1 MYEKVKSMKWDK
13 LIKERSAQSGISEKL
28 SARLELL
35 ADFLEKIIEDKENQ
49 KFLDLLVTFP
59 EIAHKAFDEQ
69 DEKALAKL
77 ESIISELSTDQIA
90 QFLRYFT
97 VFFHLMNSQEQREI
111 TRINHER
118 AMNTGPD
125 SPRSESIAEA
135 VYHLKEEGFS
145 VKDAAG
151 VIAKLDIQPTITA
164 HPTEARRHSVLIKQQ
179 HITEMIE
186 QYKSDDLTPD
196 ERKALTMDI
205 FNEIHL
211 LLATDEVRTE
221 RVTVEDEVE
230 NGIFYFRNAIWQ
242 TIPNLYDDLCNAFE
256 MYYEEVPDFETILRY
271 RSWIGSDRDGNPN
284 VTPEVTWQT
293 ILEQRKNVM
302 ELYLEE
308 LDDLRRYLSIS
319 QNKFDISD
327 ELAVSLERDEHED
340 PLSDRYQRLY
350 NQEPYRR
357 KVTHMM
363 HKLQHQLDTIK
374 SGRPNEVL
382 EEAQK
387 YKLSDFDNDLEL
399 ISNSLKNSG
408 LECVASQG
416 KLRHLRIRAQ
426 TFGFHLAGLD
436 IRQHSQKHEAAVA
449 KLLEVGQVTNEYPSL
464 SEAKKV
470 QLLTKELKNP
480 RPLSPVRAHLDENTA
495 QMLEV
500 FQIIDQMLTL
510 DEHSFGNYIISM
522 THGVSDMLE
531 VLILAKEAGLWSY
544 EDDKVESKIDVVP
557 LFETIEDL
565 KECGR
570 LMSEIYESPVYGK
583 QLSARD
589 NLQEIMLG
597 YSDSNKDGGYWM
609 ANWAL
614 EKAQRDLGKVC
625 REYEID
631 FRLFHGRGGTVGR
644 GGGRSNQAILA
655 LPPVSNNGRIRFTE
669 QGEVIS
675 FRYSLAPITRRHL
688 EQIVNAMIRVTVSE
702 QSEMDQQS
710 QFDKTMDQLAAVSMK
725 GYRDLIDDE
734 DFWSWY
740 TVKTPIEHIS
750 RLPIASRPV
759 SRGSAKAAD
768 FDNLRAIPWVFAWTQ
783 VRYNVPGWYGIGMA
797 LQQMIQ
803 KEGMLSHFQEW
814 YKEVIFFKTVLD
826 NAQREMARTHI
837 PTSSIYHDIDDG
849 RFHNRITEDFDKA
862 ENAIKQITGQDELL
876 DINPVIKKSIRFRNP
891 FTYPLNMM
899 QTELLDRWRN
909 KKESKNNDEEKLRD
923 ALFLSINGVAAA
935 MQSTG

>member
-1 MYEKVKSMKWDK
+1 MKWDK
-13 LIKERSAQSGISEKL
+13 LIKERSSQSGISEKL
-28 SARLELL
+28 SARVELL
-35 ADFLEKIIEDKENQ
+35 ADFLEKIIEDKEDQ
-49 KFLDLLVTFP
+49 QFLELLVTFP
-59 EIAHKAFDEQ
+59 KVAHQAFDQQ
-69 DEKALAKL
+69 DEEALAKL
-77 ESIISELSTDQIA
+77 ESKIMDLSNDQIA

-118 AMNTGPD
+118 AMSTGPD

-135 VYHLKEEGFS
+135 VYHLKKAGFS
-145 VKDAAG
+145 ADEAVG

-186 QYKSDDLTPD
+186 QFKADELTPD
-196 ERKALTMDI
+196 ERKALRLDI
-205 FNEIHL
+205 FNEIYL

-242 TIPNLYDDLCNAFE
+242 TIPVLYDDLRNAFE
-256 MYYEEVPDFETILRY
+256 MYYEEAPDFDAILRY

-302 ELYLEE
+302 ELYLDE

-319 QNKFDISD
+319 HNKFAISD
-327 ELAVSLERDEHED
+327 ELAASLEGDKQED

-363 HKLQHQLDTIK
+363 HKLQHQLDMIK
-374 SGRPNEVL
+374 RGRPDEVL

-387 YKLSDFDNDLEL
+387 YRAYDFINDLEL
-399 ISNSLKNSG
+399 IAKSLEKHG
-408 LECVASQG
+408 LKSVASHG
-416 KLRHLRIRAQ
+416 KLRHLRVRAQ

-436 IRQHSQKHEAAVA
+436 IRQHSEKHETAVA
-449 KLLEVGQVTNEYPSL
+449 ELLQAGQVTDQYQAL
-464 SEAKKV
+464 SEEEKV

-480 RPLSPVRAHLDENTA
+480 RPLSPVQAHLDEHTS

-500 FQIIDQMLTL
+500 FEIIDQMLML
-510 DEHSFGNYIISM
+510 DENSFGNYIISM

-531 VLILAKEAGLWSY
+531 VLILAKETGLWSY
-544 EDDKVESKIDVVP
+544 EDGEVESKIDVVP

-565 KECGR
+565 EECGR
-570 LMSEIYESPVYGK
+570 LMTEIYESPVYRK
-583 QLSARD
+583 QLSARN

-614 EKAQRDLGKVC
+614 EKAQHSLGKVC
-625 REYEID
+625 REYEVD

-688 EQIVNAMIRVTVSE
+688 EQIVNAMIRVTIAEES
-702 QSEMDQQS
+702 QIQQKS
-710 QFDKTMDQLAAVSMK
+710 QFDEAMQQLASASMTS
-725 GYRDLIDDE
+725 YRNLIDDE
-734 DFWSWY
+734 GFWSWY
-740 TVKTPIEHIS
+740 TAKTPIEHIS

-768 FDNLRAIPWVFAWTQ
+768 FENLRAIPWVFAWTQ
-783 VRYNVPGWYGIGMA
+783 VRYNVPGWYGIGEA
-797 LQQMIQ
+797 LQQMLQ
-803 KEGMLSHFQEW
+803 KEGMLSQLQEW
-814 YKEVIFFKTVLD
+814 YENVIFFKTVLD

-837 PTSSIYHDIDDG
+837 PTANIYHDIDDG
-849 RFHNRITEDFDKA
+849 RFHQRITEDFDKA
-862 ENAIKQITGQDELL
+862 ESAIMQITGQNELL

-909 KKESKNNDEEKLRD
+909 KEELENTDEEELRD

>member
-1 MYEKVKSMKWDK
+1 MNWEKLV
-13 LIKERSAQSGISEKL
+13 ETRSTKAGISATL
-28 SARLELL
+28 SGRLEAL
-35 ADFLEKIIEDKENQ
+35 ADFMEDIVSQKEEPSLL
-49 KFLDLLVTFP
+49 KLLVSFP
-59 EIAHKAFDEQ
+59 QLAVRAFDE
-69 DEKALAKL
+69 ENEEALSDLK
-77 ESIISELSTDQIA
+77 SQINELSTDQIA
-90 QFLRYFT
+90 QLLRYYT

-111 TRINHER
+111 TRINRDR
-118 AMNTGPD
+118 AMSTGPN
-125 SPRSESIAEA
+125 SPREESIAEA
-135 VYHLKEEGFS
+135 IYHLKEQGFS
-145 VKDAAG
+145 AQQAAE
-151 VIAKLDIQPTITA
+151 VIGKLDIQPTITA
-164 HPTEARRHSVLIKQQ
+164 HPTEARRHSVLVKQQ

-186 QYKSDDLTPD
+186 QLKGDDLTPS
-196 ERKALTMDI
+196 ERKELKLNI

-242 TIPNLYDDLCNAFE
+242 TIPVLYDDLRNAFE
-256 MYYEEVPDFETILRY
+256 MYYDEVPDFDPILRY

-284 VTPEVTWQT
+284 VTPEVTMET
-293 ILEQRKNVM
+293 IIEQRKNII

-308 LDDLRRYLSIS
+308 LDNLRRYLSIS
-319 QNKFDISD
+319 QSKFDISD
-327 ELAVSLERDEHED
+327 DLEASLQKDEQDD
-340 PLSDRYQRLY
+340 PLSERYRRLY

-363 HKLQHQLDTIK
+363 HKLHYQQEMIRTGNVDRI
-374 SGRPNEVL
+374 L
-382 EEAQK
+382 EEAHR
-387 YKLSDFDNDLEL
+387 YKAADFISDLQL
-399 ISNSLKNSG
+399 ITHSLKQSG
-408 LECVASQG
+408 LGSVASQG
-416 KLRHLRIRAQ
+416 KLRHLLVRAQ

-436 IRQHSQKHEAAVA
+436 IRQHSEKHEAAVA
-449 KLLEVGQVTNEYPSL
+449 ELLSVGKVTDDYAAMSEEQKLKT
-464 SEAKKV
+464 
-470 QLLTKELKNP
+470 LTKELKNP
-480 RPLSPVRAHLDENTA
+480 RPLSPVRSHLSEDTA

-500 FQIIDQMLTL
+500 FKTIGKLIDL
-510 DEHSFGNYIISM
+510 DANSFGNYIISM

-531 VLILAKEAGLWSY
+531 VLIMAKETGLWAY
-544 EDDKVESKIDVVP
+544 QDAEVESLIDVVP

-565 KECGR
+565 EECGR
-570 LMSEIYESPVYGK
+570 LMTEIYESPLYQK
-583 QLSARD
+583 QLSAR
-589 NLQEIMLG
+589 NHLQEIMLG

-625 REYEID
+625 RKYDID

-655 LPPVSNNGRIRFTE
+655 LPPISNNGRIRFTE

-702 QSEMDQQS
+702 HEDIDQQS
-710 QFDKTMDQLAAVSMK
+710 QFDEAMEQLATHSME
-725 GYRDLIDDE
+725 GYRNLIDD
-734 DFWSWY
+734 DNFWSWY
-740 TVKTPIEHIS
+740 TEKTPIEHIS

-768 FDNLRAIPWVFAWTQ
+768 FENLRAIPWVFAWTQ
-783 VRYNVPGWYGIGMA
+783 VRYNVPGWYGVGQA
-797 LQQMIQ
+797 LQKMLQNKENVEQLQ
-803 KEGMLSHFQEW
+803 KW
-814 YKEVIFFKTVLD
+814 YNEVIFFKTVLD

-837 PTSSIYHDIDDG
+837 PTAKNYRDNDSG
-849 RFHNRITEDFDKA
+849 AFHNRIVDDFEKA
-862 ENAIKQITGQDELL
+862 AKAILEITGQKEMLER
-876 DINPVIKKSIRFRNP
+876 NQVIKKSIQFRNS

-899 QTELLDRWRN
+899 QSELLNRW
-909 KKESKNNDEEKLRD
+909 KGKDKADEEALRD

>member
-1 MYEKVKSMKWDK
+1 MKWEK
-13 LIKERSAQSGISEKL
+13 LVEQRKNKSGISPQL
-28 SARLELL
+28 SERLELL
-35 ADFLEKIIEDKENQ
+35 ADFLEQIVRDKEDN
-49 KFLDLLVTFP
+49 LLLEMLVDFP
-59 EIAHKAFDEQ
+59 AQAHLAFDEGNQ
-69 DEKALAKL
+69 TALNKL
-77 ESIISELSTDQIA
+77 TSQIEDLSTNQIA
-90 QFLRYFT
+90 QFLRYYT

-111 TRINHER
+111 TRINRER
-118 AMNTGPD
+118 AMETGPD

-135 VYHLKEEGFS
+135 VYFLKEQGFS
-145 VKDAAG
+145 PQEAAN

-164 HPTEARRHSVLIKQQ
+164 HPTEARRHSVLVKQQ

-186 QYKSDDLTPD
+186 QLKGVDLLTPD
-196 ERKALTMDI
+196 EHKELKINI
-205 FNEIHL
+205 FNEIYL

-242 TIPNLYDDLCNAFE
+242 TIPVLYDDLHNAFE
-256 MYYEEVPDFETILRY
+256 MYYDEIPDFDPILRY

-284 VTPEVTWQT
+284 VTPDVTWQT
-293 ILEQRKNVM
+293 ILEQRKNII
-302 ELYLEE
+302 ELYLNE

-319 QNKFDISD
+319 QNKYDISE
-327 ELAVSLERDEHED
+327 ELKVSLEVDQEKD
-340 PLSDRYQRLY
+340 PLSDRFKRLY

-357 KVTHMM
+357 KLTHVM
-363 HKLQHQLDTIK
+363 HKLQHQLSMIK
-374 SGRPNEVL
+374 NSRVDEVL
-382 EEAQK
+382 EEADE
-387 YKLSDFDNDLEL
+387 YKISDFIVDLEL
-399 ISNSLKNSG
+399 IEDSLQESG
-408 LECVASQG
+408 LTCVATKG
-416 KLRHLRIRAQ
+416 KLKHLLTRVK

-436 IRQHSQKHEAAVA
+436 IRQHSEKHEAAVA
-449 KLLEVGQVTNEYPSL
+449 ELLSVGQVTDDYESL
-464 SEAKKV
+464 AEKKKV

-480 RPLSPVRAHLDENTA
+480 RPLSPVQAHLSESTA
-495 QMLEV
+495 QMLDV
-500 FQIIDQMLTL
+500 FATIKQMLSL
-510 DEHSFGNYIISM
+510 DANSFGNYIISM

-531 VLILAKEAGLWSY
+531 VLVLAKESGLWSY
-544 EDDKVESKIDVVP
+544 DDGNVESSLDVVP

-565 KECGR
+565 EECGR
-570 LMSEIYESPVYGK
+570 LMSEIYESPLYQK
-583 QLSARD
+583 QLAARD

-614 EKAQRDLGKVC
+614 EKAQRDLGQVC
-625 REYEID
+625 RKYDID

-655 LPPVSNNGRIRFTE
+655 LPPISNNGRIRFTE

-675 FRYSLAPITRRHL
+675 FRYSLASITRRHL
-688 EQIVNAMIRVTVSE
+688 EQIVNAMIRITVSE
-702 QSEMDQQS
+702 KSKMAEQSAFDEVMDR
-710 QFDKTMDQLAAVSMK
+710 LAKHSMK
-725 GYRDLIDDE
+725 KYRDLIGDDY
-734 DFWSWY
+734 FWNWY
-740 TVKTPIEHIS
+740 TAKTPIEHIS

-783 VRYNVPGWYGIGMA
+783 VRYNVPGWYGIGEA
-797 LQQMIQ
+797 LMQMIEEEEKLEQ
-803 KEGMLSHFQEW
+803 FKTW
-814 YKEVIFFKTVLD
+814 YDEAIFFKTVLD

-837 PTSSIYHDIDDG
+837 PTADIYRDIDKG
-849 RFHNRITEDFDKA
+849 EFHGQITKDFMMAK
-862 ENAIKQITGQDELL
+862 EAIKQITGQKELL

-899 QTELLDRWRN
+899 QTELLDRWDDRS
-909 KKESKNNDEEKLRD
+909 EMSEEEEKKLRD

>member
-1 MYEKVKSMKWDK
+1 MKWDN
-13 LIKERSAQSGISEKL
+13 LIKERSRQSGISEKL
-28 SARLELL
+28 SGRLELL
-35 ADFLEKIIEDKENQ
+35 ADFLEKIIEDKEDQ
-49 KFLDLLVTFP
+49 KFLELLVSFP
-59 EIAHKAFDEQ
+59 SIAYQAFDEND
-69 DEKALAKL
+69 DEALSKL
-77 ESIISELSTDQIA
+77 ESSIADLSTDQIA

-145 VKDAAG
+145 ADEAAE

-186 QYKSDDLTPD
+186 QFKADDLTPD

-205 FNEIHL
+205 FNEIYL

-230 NGIFYFRNAIWQ
+230 NGIFYFRNAILQ
-242 TIPNLYDDLCNAFE
+242 TIPILYDDLQNAFE
-256 MYYEEVPDFETILRY
+256 MYYDEVPDFDTILQY

-284 VTPEVTWQT
+284 VTPEVTWET

-302 ELYLEE
+302 ELYLNE

-319 QNKFDISD
+319 QNKFNISD
-327 ELAVSLERDEHED
+327 ELGASLEQDEQED
-340 PLSDRYQRLY
+340 SLSDRYQRLY

-363 HKLQHQLDTIK
+363 HKLQHQLDMIK
-374 SGRPNEVL
+374 KGRPNEVL

-387 YKLSDFDNDLEL
+387 YQLSDFIHDLDL
-399 ISNSLKNSG
+399 ISTSLQRSG

-416 KLRHLRIRAQ
+416 KLRHLRLRAQ

-436 IRQHSQKHEAAVA
+436 IRQHSEKHEAAVTE
-449 KLLEVGQVTNEYPSL
+449 LLEVGQVTDEYQSL
-464 SEAKKV
+464 SEEEKV
-470 QLLTKELKNP
+470 QMLTKELKNP
-480 RPLSPVRAHLDENTA
+480 RPLSPVRAHLSENTS

-500 FQIIDQMLTL
+500 FQVVDQMLKL
-510 DEHSFGNYIISM
+510 DENSFGNYIISM

-531 VLILAKEAGLWSY
+531 VLILAKETGLWSY
-544 EDDKVESKIDVVP
+544 EDEKVESKIDVVP
-557 LFETIEDL
+557 LFETIKDL
-565 KECGR
+565 EECGR
-570 LMSEIYESPVYGK
+570 LMTEIYESPVYQK
-583 QLSARD
+583 QLKARD

-614 EKAQRDLGKVC
+614 EKAQRNLGKVC
-625 REYEID
+625 RKYEVD

-688 EQIVNAMIRVTVSE
+688 EQIVNAMIRVTISE
-702 QSEMDQQS
+702 QSEMQQ
-710 QFDKTMDQLAAVSMK
+710 QPKFNKAMEKLAATSMK

-734 DFWSWY
+734 DFWGWY
-740 TVKTPIEHIS
+740 TAKTPIEHIS

-768 FDNLRAIPWVFAWTQ
+768 FENLRAIPWVFAWTQ

-797 LQQMIQ
+797 LQQMLQ
-803 KEGMLSHFQEW
+803 KEGMLSQLQEW
-814 YKEVIFFKTVLD
+814 YDEVIFFKTVLD

-837 PTSSIYHDIDDG
+837 PTASIYHDIDDG

-862 ENAIKQITGQDELL
+862 EDAIKQITGQEELL

-899 QTELLDRWRN
+899 QTELLERWRN
-909 KKESKNNDEEKLRD
+909 KEEVGNKNEEKLRD

>member
-1 MYEKVKSMKWDK
+1 MKWDK
-13 LIKERSAQSGISEKL
+13 LIKERSNQSGISEKL
-28 SARLELL
+28 TARLELL
-35 ADFLEKIIEDKENQ
+35 ADFLEKIIEDKEDQ
-49 KFLDLLVTFP
+49 EFLELLVTFS
-59 EIAHKAFDEQ
+59 EVAHQAFDKQ
-69 DEKALAKL
+69 DEEALAKL
-77 ESIISELSTDQIA
+77 KSSIGDLSTDQIA

-145 VKDAAG
+145 ADEAAG

-164 HPTEARRHSVLIKQQ
+164 HPTEARRHSVLTKQQ

-186 QYKSDDLTPD
+186 QFKADDLTPD
-196 ERKALTMDI
+196 ERKALTLDI
-205 FNEIHL
+205 FNEIYL

-242 TIPNLYDDLCNAFE
+242 TIPILYDDLRNAFE
-256 MYYEEVPDFETILRY
+256 MYYEEVPDFDPILRY

-302 ELYLEE
+302 ELYLDE

-319 QNKFDISD
+319 QNKYEISD
-327 ELAVSLERDEHED
+327 ELAASLEQDQQED
-340 PLSDRYQRLY
+340 PLSDRYERLY

-363 HKLQHQLDTIK
+363 HKLQHQLDMIK

-387 YKLSDFDNDLEL
+387 YRLSDFINDLEL
-399 ISNSLKNSG
+399 ISKSLEKSG
-408 LECVASQG
+408 LQSVASQG
-416 KLRHLRIRAQ
+416 TLRHLRVRAQ

-436 IRQHSQKHEAAVA
+436 IRQHSEKHEAAVA
-449 KLLEVGQVTNEYPSL
+449 ELLEVGQVTDEYRSI
-464 SEAKKV
+464 SEEEKV

-480 RPLSPVRAHLDENTA
+480 RPLSPVQAHLDENTS

-500 FQIIDQMLTL
+500 FQIIDWMLRL
-510 DEHSFGNYIISM
+510 DKNSFGNYIISM

-531 VLILAKEAGLWSY
+531 VLILAKETGLWSF
-544 EDDKVESKIDVVP
+544 EDDKVDSKIDVVP

-565 KECGR
+565 EECGR
-570 LMSEIYESPVYGK
+570 LMTEIYESPVYQN
-583 QLSARD
+583 QLNARN

-625 REYEID
+625 REYEVD

-688 EQIVNAMIRVTVSE
+688 EQIVNAMIRVTISE
-702 QSEMDQQS
+702 QSEMQQQS
-710 QFDKTMDQLAAVSMK
+710 QFDETMEQLATVSMK

-740 TVKTPIEHIS
+740 TAKTPIEHIS

-768 FDNLRAIPWVFAWTQ
+768 FENLRAIPWVFAWTQ
-783 VRYNVPGWYGIGMA
+783 VRYNVPGWYGIGKA
-797 LQQMIQ
+797 IQQLLQ
-803 KEGMLSHFQEW
+803 KEGMLSQLQEW
-814 YKEVIFFKTVLD
+814 YEEVIFFKTVLD

-837 PTSSIYHDIDDG
+837 PTANTYHDIDDG
-849 RFHNRITEDFDKA
+849 TFHNRITEDFDKA
-862 ENAIKQITGQDELL
+862 EDAIKQITGQDELL

-891 FTYPLNMM
+891 FTYPLNIM
-899 QTELLDRWRN
+899 QTELLDRWRRKGEMEDAN
-909 KKESKNNDEEKLRD
+909 EEKLRD

>member
-1 MYEKVKSMKWDK
+1 MKWDK
-13 LIKERSAQSGISEKL
+13 LIKERSSQSGISENL

-35 ADFLEKIIEDKENQ
+35 ANFLERVIEDKEDQ
-49 KFLDLLVTFP
+49 KFLELLVKFP
-59 EIAHKAFDEQ
+59 QMAHQAFDEK
-69 DEKALAKL
+69 DEEALAKL
-77 ESIISELSTDQIA
+77 ESKITDLSTDQIA

-111 TRINHER
+111 TRINHKR
-118 AMNTGPD
+118 AMNIGLD

-135 VYHLKEEGFS
+135 VYYLKEEGFS
-145 VKDAAG
+145 ADEAAG

-186 QYKSDDLTPD
+186 QYKAEDLTPD
-196 ERKALTMDI
+196 ERKALKLDI
-205 FNEIHL
+205 FNEIYL

-230 NGIFYFRNAIWQ
+230 NGIFYFRNAIWK
-242 TIPNLYDDLCNAFE
+242 TIPILYDDLRNAFE
-256 MYYEEVPDFETILRY
+256 MYYDEVPEFDTILRY

-302 ELYLEE
+302 ELYLDE

-319 QNKFDISD
+319 KNKFEISD
-327 ELAVSLERDEHED
+327 DLAASLERDEQED
-340 PLSDRYQRLY
+340 PLSDRYQRVY

-363 HKLQHQLDTIK
+363 HKLQDQLDMIK
-374 SGRPNEVL
+374 TDRPIEVL
-382 EEAQK
+382 EEAQE
-387 YKLSDFDNDLEL
+387 YRASDFINDLEL
-399 ISNSLKNSG
+399 ISKSLKQSG
-408 LECVASQG
+408 LQCVASRG
-416 KLRHLRIRAQ
+416 KLRDLLVRAQ
-426 TFGFHLAGLD
+426 TFGFHLAALD
-436 IRQHSQKHEAAVA
+436 IRQHSEKHEAAVA
-449 KLLEVGQVTNEYPSL
+449 ELLDVGQVTDEYRSL
-464 SEAKKV
+464 SEEEKV
-470 QLLTKELKNP
+470 QLLTNELKNP
-480 RPLSPVRAHLDENTA
+480 RPLSPVQAHLDESTS
-495 QMLEV
+495 QMLQV
-500 FQIIDQMLTL
+500 FKIINQMLML
-510 DEHSFGNYIISM
+510 DHNSFGEYIISM

-531 VLILAKEAGLWSY
+531 VLILAKETGLWNY
-544 EDDKVESKIDVVP
+544 DDGKVESEIDVVP

-565 KECGR
+565 EECGR
-570 LMSEIYESPVYGK
+570 LMTEIYESSVYQK
-583 QLSARD
+583 QLTAR
-589 NLQEIMLG
+589 NNMQEIMLG

-614 EKAQRDLGKVC
+614 EKAQRDLGRVC
-625 REYEID
+625 REYEVD

-702 QSEMDQQS
+702 QADMQQQS
-710 QFDKTMDQLAAVSMK
+710 QFDQTMEQLAAASMK

-734 DFWSWY
+734 NFWGWY
-740 TVKTPIEHIS
+740 TAKTPIEHIS

-768 FDNLRAIPWVFAWTQ
+768 FGNLRAIPWVFAWTQ
-783 VRYNVPGWYGIGMA
+783 VRYNVPGWYGIGET
-797 LQQMIQ
+797 LQQMLQ
-803 KEGMLSHFQEW
+803 KEGMLAQLKEW
-814 YKEVIFFKTVLD
+814 YEEAIFFKTVLD

-837 PTSSIYHDIDDG
+837 PTANIYHDVDDG
-849 RFHNRITEDFDKA
+849 TFHNRITEDFDKA
-862 ENAIKQITGQDELL
+862 EDAIKQITGQDELL

-899 QTELLDRWRN
+899 QTELLGRWRN
-909 KKESKNNDEEKLRD
+909 KEGVENANEEKLRD

>member
-1 MYEKVKSMKWDK
+1 MKWDK
-13 LIKERSAQSGISEKL
+13 LIKERSSQSDISEKL

-35 ADFLEKIIEDKENQ
+35 ADFLEKIIVDKEDQ
-49 KFLDLLVTFP
+49 KFLDLLVSFP
-59 EIAHKAFDEQ
+59 EVAHQAFDKQ
-69 DEKALAKL
+69 DQKALAKL
-77 ESIISELSTDQIA
+77 ESIISDLPTDKIA
-90 QFLRYFT
+90 RFLRYFT

-118 AMNTGPD
+118 AMSTGPD

-145 VKDAAG
+145 VDEAAG
-151 VIAKLDIQPTITA
+151 IIAKLDIQPTITA
-164 HPTEARRHSVLIKQQ
+164 HPTEARRHSVLTKQQ

-186 QYKSDDLTPD
+186 QFKADDLTPD
-196 ERKALTMDI
+196 ERKALTLDI
-205 FNEIHL
+205 FNEIYL

-242 TIPNLYDDLCNAFE
+242 TIPILYDDLRNAFE
-256 MYYEEVPDFETILRY
+256 MYYDEVPDFNTILRY

-302 ELYLEE
+302 ELYLDE

-327 ELAVSLERDEHED
+327 ELAASLKRDEQED
-340 PLSDRYQRLY
+340 PLSDRYERLY

-363 HKLQHQLDTIK
+363 HKLQHQLEIIK
-374 SGRPNEVL
+374 LGRPNEVL

-387 YKLSDFDNDLEL
+387 YKISDFINDLEL
-399 ISNSLKNSG
+399 ISRSLKNSG

-436 IRQHSQKHEAAVA
+436 IRQHSEKHESAVA
-449 KLLEVGQVTNEYPSL
+449 ELLEVGQVTDEYQSL
-464 SEAKKV
+464 SEEEKV
-470 QLLTKELKNP
+470 HLLTKELKNP
-480 RPLSPVRAHLDENTA
+480 RPLSPVQAHLDKNTS
-495 QMLEV
+495 QMLDV
-500 FQIIDQMLTL
+500 FQIIDQMQTL
-510 DEHSFGNYIISM
+510 DKNSFGNYIISM

-531 VLILAKEAGLWSY
+531 VLILAKETGLWSY
-544 EDDKVESKIDVVP
+544 DDGDVESKIDVVP

-565 KECGR
+565 EECGR
-570 LMSEIYESPVYGK
+570 LMTEIYESPVYQE
-583 QLSARD
+583 QLSARN

-625 REYEID
+625 REYKVD

-688 EQIVNAMIRVTVSE
+688 EQIVNAMIRVTISE
-702 QSEMDQQS
+702 QSQMSQQS
-710 QFDKTMDQLAAVSMK
+710 QFDETMDQLAAASMK
-725 GYRDLIDDE
+725 GYRNLIDDE

-740 TVKTPIEHIS
+740 TAKTPIEHIS

-768 FDNLRAIPWVFAWTQ
+768 FENLRAIPWVFAWTQ
-783 VRYNVPGWYGIGMA
+783 VRYNVPGWYGIGKA
-797 LQQMIQ
+797 LQQMLQ
-803 KEGMLSHFQEW
+803 KEGMLSRFQEW
-814 YKEVIFFKTVLD
+814 YEEVIFFKTVLD

-837 PTSSIYHDIDDG
+837 LTASIYHDIDG
-849 RFHNRITEDFDKA
+849 GTFHNRITEDFDKA
-862 ENAIKQITGQDELL
+862 EDAIKKITGQDELL

-909 KKESKNNDEEKLRD
+909 KKDVENADEEKLRD

>member
-1 MYEKVKSMKWDK
+1 MKWDK
-13 LIKERSAQSGISEKL
+13 LIKERSNQSGISEKL
-28 SARLELL
+28 TARLELL
-35 ADFLEKIIEDKENQ
+35 TDFLERIIEDKEDA
-49 KFLDLLVTFP
+49 KFLELLVAFP
-59 EIAHKAFDEQ
+59 KVAHQAFDEE
-69 DEKALAKL
+69 DEDALARL
-77 ESIISELSTDQIA
+77 ESEITDLSTDQIA

-111 TRINHER
+111 TRINRER
-118 AMNTGPD
+118 AMKSDPD
-125 SPRSESIAEA
+125 TPRSESIAEA
-135 VYHLKEEGFS
+135 IYHLKEQGFS
-145 VKDAAG
+145 ADEAVD

-186 QYKSDDLTPD
+186 QLKAGDLTPD
-196 ERKALTMDI
+196 ERKALKLDI

-242 TIPNLYDDLCNAFE
+242 TIPVLYDDICNAFE
-256 MYYEEVPDFETILRY
+256 TYYNEVPDFDTILQY

-319 QNKFDISD
+319 QNKFVIAD
-327 ELAVSLERDEHED
+327 ELSASLEKEEQAD
-340 PLSDRYQRLY
+340 PLSDRYKRLY

-363 HKLQHQLDTIK
+363 HKLQHQLSMIK
-374 SGRPNEVL
+374 NGRPNEVL

-387 YKLSDFDNDLEL
+387 YSLSDFLNDLQL
-399 ISNSLKNSG
+399 ISTSLKKSG
-408 LECVASQG
+408 LQCVASQG
-416 KLRHLRIRAQ
+416 KLKHLQVRAQ

-436 IRQHSQKHEAAVA
+436 IRQHSEKHEAAVA
-449 KLLEVGQVTNEYPSL
+449 ELLKIGQVTDNYRSL
-464 SEAKKV
+464 QEEEKV
-470 QLLTKELKNP
+470 ELLTQELKNP
-480 RPLSPVRAHLDENTA
+480 RPLSPVQAHLDENTK
-495 QMLEV
+495 QMLQV
-500 FQIIDQMLTL
+500 FEIIDRMLIL
-510 DEHSFGNYIISM
+510 DANSFGNYIISM

-531 VLILAKEAGLWSY
+531 VLILAKETGLWSY
-544 EDDKVESKIDVVP
+544 EEGRVESQIDVVP

-565 KECGR
+565 EECGR
-570 LMSEIYESPVYGK
+570 LMTDIYESPLYQK
-583 QLSARD
+583 QLTARD

-614 EKAQRDLGKVC
+614 EKAQRSLGKVC
-625 REYEID
+625 REYNID

-655 LPPVSNNGRIRFTE
+655 LPPISNNGRIRFTE

-688 EQIVNAMIRVTVSE
+688 EQIVNAMIRITVSE
-702 QSEMDQQS
+702 QSDMKQQS
-710 QFDKTMDQLAAVSMK
+710 QFDETMEQLAAESMQ
-725 GYRDLIDDE
+725 GYRNLIDDE

-740 TVKTPIEHIS
+740 TAKTPIEHIS

-768 FDNLRAIPWVFAWTQ
+768 FENLRAIPWVFAWTQ
-783 VRYNVPGWYGIGMA
+783 VRYNVPGWYGIGQA
-797 LQQMIQ
+797 LQQMLQ
-803 KEGMLSHFQEW
+803 KEGMLGQFQQW
-814 YKEVIFFKTVLD
+814 YDNAIFFKTVLD

-837 PTSSIYHDIDDG
+837 PTANIYEDNDG
-849 RFHNRITEDFDKA
+849 GQFHRRITEDFDKA
-862 ENAIKQITGQDELL
+862 VDAIKQITEQDEILE
-876 DINPVIKKSIRFRNP
+876 INPVIKRSIRFRNP

-899 QTELLDRWRN
+899 QTELLDRW
-909 KKESKNNDEEKLRD
+909 KSKSDVENSEEQLRD